1 MANIE
6 TKQIIEIDIRQAA
19 ASLRELQGEINAC
32 RAALVRM
39 REEHQTGTE
48 AYQQRTAELKAAQ
61 TEYNRVMRLSVKEI
75 QAQKKEQEAAS
86 RTAQQVIQSNKAVG
100 NSYNALSV
108 QLAKLKEEWK
118 ATGNE
123 AKRNELGR
131 EINKVKAQ
139 LNGLDHSIGNWQRNV
154 GNYWNTIKK
163 GLAGLTAGIVG
174 AIALFRKAADV
185 FINVSRS
192 TQASGD
198 ALAREVAAW
207 KSGWDYF
214 TKAIASADFKDFI
227 RGATEAA
234 AAGRRLAEV
243 LDEVFERTNSLSLQ
257 RADDLQQMTEWETIF
272 RDTGKSTEE
281 RLTAIDNYI
290 GKLKEYQA
298 QEVETRERVR
308 NATLDELAASVG
320 LQEAD
325 REEFAQNIKNYNL
338 NEVLIKQAQKYN
350 NLQDSISALE
360 SANWG
365 ENENRRLEAI
375 ALRRQEMEQ
384 FTEAEK
390 EFADFARAYN
400 LTNDERVAA
409 YVESERALKEAGVS
423 AYQENRRLY
432 TMRSTLQKEEAEKGK
447 ERVREAERVAAQLAG
462 FQDQLA
468 DQILADVQKEGEA
481 LNQQVSQ
488 QIKADEKRAQS
499 AEEAARRIRE
509 ATENNALAA
518 VGDRQ
523 TGAEVTARATIDD
536 EAALAAALYEIRKKS
551 NEDRLALLR
560 QFAQEAYNRGD
571 LENWVAY
578 NKQAADMEV
587 KIAQDAETEKAR
599 IRRKGVKDAEEQA
612 KREREMMKATAAV
625 MGNVVSAYQAYI
637 QQRVEG
643 GKISEEQAEQEFK
656 SVKAIQYA
664 QTMINTLAGMMSV
677 WAGEGTNAMKA
688 VLSASVLT
696 QGLAAAMQIS
706 NTTLGSTAQASQA
719 VTSAAVAAP
728 VVINALPQ
736 VQAVTSA
743 SQEAVLNERAADQ
756 RVYVVY
762 SDIERAGRK
771 TRVTE
776 GESRF

>member
-1 MANIE
+1 
-6 TKQIIEIDIRQAA
+6 
-19 ASLRELQGEINAC
+19 
-32 RAALVRM
+32 
-39 REEHQTGTE
+39 
-48 AYQQRTAELKAAQ
+48 
-61 TEYNRVMRLSVKEI
+61 
-75 QAQKKEQEAAS
+75 
-86 RTAQQVIQSNKAVG
+86 
-100 NSYNALSV
+100 
-108 QLAKLKEEWK
+108 
-118 ATGNE
+118 
-123 AKRNELGR
+123 
-131 EINKVKAQ
+131 
-139 LNGLDHSIGNWQRNV
+139 
-154 GNYWNTIKK
+154 
-163 GLAGLTAGIVG
+163 
-174 AIALFRKAADV
+174 
-185 FINVSRS
+185 
-192 TQASGD
+192 
-198 ALAREVAAW
+198 
-207 KSGWDYF
+207 
-214 TKAIASADFKDFI
+214 
-227 RGATEAA
+227 
-234 AAGRRLAEV
+234 
-243 LDEVFERTNSLSLQ
+243 
-257 RADDLQQMTEWETIF
+257 
-272 RDTGKSTEE
+272 
-281 RLTAIDNYI
+281 
-290 GKLKEYQA
+290 
-298 QEVETRERVR
+298 
-308 NATLDELAASVG
+308 
-320 LQEAD
+320 
-325 REEFAQNIKNYNL
+325 
-338 NEVLIKQAQKYN
+338 
-350 NLQDSISALE
+350 
-360 SANWG
+360 
-365 ENENRRLEAI
+365 
-375 ALRRQEMEQ
+375 
-384 FTEAEK
+384 
-390 EFADFARAYN
+390 
-400 LTNDERVAA
+400 VAA

-481 LNQQVSQ
+481 LNQQVTQ
-488 QIKADEKRAQS
+488 QIKADEKRAKS

-509 ATENNALAA
+509 AGRRNELGG
-518 VGDRQ
+518 VSEREQ
-523 TGAEVTARATIDD
+523 GAIVTARATIDD
-536 EAALAAALYEIRKKS
+536 EATLAAALYEIRKKS

-560 QFAQEAYNRGD
+560 RFAQEAKDAGN
-571 LENWVAY
+571 LEEYLAY

-625 MGNVVSAYQAYI
+625 MGNVASAYQAYI

-706 NTTLGSTAQASQA
+706 NTTRGSTAQAAQA

-728 VVINALPQ
+728 VVINAMPQ